1 MTIKVLLVE
10 DSPVATILLQKIINA
25 SSDIQVVGT
34 AKNGLEGLEL
44 LKKLNPDVIC
54 SDLHMPK
61 MNGLEFTK
69 EVMANFPKPI
79 LVISASVQEEDTKH
93 VFDVLNAGAVD
104 IFPKPRSGQPK
115 DYDFITES
123 LLTKI
128 RVLSGIKV
136 FRRKSSSTSILPI
149 PSSSTS
155 QSTPVKS
162 TPSTISSHK
171 KIQMIAIG
179 TSTGG
184 PQVLL
189 EILGKI
195 PAHFSVPIVCV
206 QHISEGFLDGLID
219 WLNNNCQLKVKVA
232 MTGEKP
238 QGGYIYFPREKH
250 HLEFDRNGRFFCF
263 TGLPVDGH
271 CPSVTVTFNSCAKVF
286 GKNAIGVL
294 LTGMGKDGA
303 QGLLAMSQQGA
314 YTIAQD
320 EASSV
325 VFGMPG
331 EAIRLGGA
339 KKVLPDHAIAS
350 HLMTLTR

>member
-10 DSPVATILLQKIINA
+10 DSPVATLLLQKIINA
-25 SSDIQVVGT
+25 SPDVRIVGCGKT
-34 AKNGLEGLEL
+34 GVEGLEL
-44 LKKLNPDVIC
+44 VQKLNPDVIC
-54 SDLHMPK
+54 TDLHMPK

-69 EVMANFPKPI
+69 QVMANFPKPI
-79 LVISASVQEEDTKH
+79 LVISASVQEEDTQH

-104 IFPKPRSGQPK
+104 IFPKPRTGQSR
-115 DYDFITES
+115 DYDLISEP
-123 LLTKI
+123 LLAKI
-128 RVLSGIKV
+128 RILAGIKV
-136 FRRKSSSTSILPI
+136 FRRKLPSSTPFTSPSTTSFSTFSSSSK
-149 PSSSTS
+149 
-155 QSTPVKS
+155 V
-162 TPSTISSHK
+162 
-171 KIQMIAIG
+171 QMIVIG

-184 PQVLL
+184 PQVLA

-195 PAHFSVPIVCV
+195 PANFSVPIVCV
-206 QHISEGFLDGLID
+206 QHISQGFLGGLID

-238 QGGYIYFPREKH
+238 QAGYLYFPPEKH

-271 CPSVTVTFNSCAKVF
+271 CPSVTVTFNSCANVF

-294 LTGMGKDGA
+294 LTGMGRDGA
-303 QGLLAMSQQGA
+303 QGLLSMYQKGA

-331 EAIRLGGA
+331 EAVRLGAA
-339 KKVLPDHAIAS
+339 KKVLPSSSIAS
-350 HLMTLTR
+350 QIMTMVN

>member
-10 DSPVATILLQKIINA
+10 DSPVATLLLQKIINA
-25 SSDIQVVGT
+25 SPDVKIVGC
-34 AKNGLEGLEL
+34 AKTGVEGLEL
-44 LKKLNPDVIC
+44 VQKLNPDVIC
-54 SDLHMPK
+54 TDLHMPK

-69 EVMANFPKPI
+69 QVMANFPKPI

-104 IFPKPRSGQPK
+104 IFPKPRTGQSS
-115 DYDFITES
+115 DYDAIS
-123 LLTKI
+123 QPLLAKI

-136 FRRKSSSTSILPI
+136 FRRKL
-149 PSSSTS
+149 PSS
-155 QSTPVKS
+155 PAF
-162 TPSTISSHK
+162 TPSPSTFSGDNQVK
-171 KIQMIAIG
+171 NYFGNKVEMVAIG

-184 PQVLL
+184 PQVLA

-195 PAHFSVPIVCV
+195 PANFSVPIVCV
-206 QHISEGFLDGLID
+206 QHISAGFLGGLVD

-238 QGGYIYFPREKH
+238 QAGYLYFPPEKH
-250 HLEFDRNGRFFCF
+250 HLEFDRSGRFFCSS
-263 TGLPVDGH
+263 GLPVDGH
-271 CPSVTVTFNSCAKVF
+271 CPSVTVTFNSCANVF

-303 QGLLAMSQQGA
+303 QGLLSMYQKGA

-320 EASSV
+320 EASSI

-331 EAIRLGGA
+331 EAVRLGA
-339 KKVLPDHAIAS
+339 ARKVMPSSSIAS
-350 HLMTLTR
+350 QIIMMVN

>member
-10 DSPVATILLQKIINA
+10 DSPVATLLLQKIINT
-25 SSDIQVVGT
+25 SPDVRIIGC
-34 AKNGLEGLEL
+34 AKTGIEGLEL
-44 LKKLNPDVIC
+44 VQKLNPDVIC
-54 SDLHMPK
+54 TDLHMPK

-69 EVMANFPKPI
+69 QVMANFPKPI

-104 IFPKPRSGQPK
+104 IFPKPRTGQSG
-115 DYDFITES
+115 DYDLIREP

-128 RVLSGIKV
+128 RILSGIKV
-136 FRRKSSSTSILPI
+136 FRRKLPSSPPFTPSSTTFS
-149 PSSSTS
+149 
-155 QSTPVKS
+155 
-162 TPSTISSHK
+162 PSTFSSASK
-171 KIQMIAIG
+171 VQMIAIG

-184 PQVLL
+184 PQVLA

-195 PAHFSVPIVCV
+195 PANFSVPIVCV
-206 QHISEGFLDGLID
+206 QHISQGFLGGLVD

-238 QGGYIYFPREKH
+238 QAGYLYFPPEKH

-263 TGLPVDGH
+263 SGLPVDGH
-271 CPSVTVTFNSCAKVF
+271 CPSVTVTFNSCATVF
-286 GKNAIGVL
+286 GKNAIGIL
-294 LTGMGKDGA
+294 LTGMGRDGA
-303 QGLLAMSQQGA
+303 TGLLSMFQQGA

-331 EAIRLGGA
+331 EAVRLGAA
-339 KKVLPDHAIAS
+339 KKVLPSSSIAS
-350 HLMTLTR
+350 QIMTMIR